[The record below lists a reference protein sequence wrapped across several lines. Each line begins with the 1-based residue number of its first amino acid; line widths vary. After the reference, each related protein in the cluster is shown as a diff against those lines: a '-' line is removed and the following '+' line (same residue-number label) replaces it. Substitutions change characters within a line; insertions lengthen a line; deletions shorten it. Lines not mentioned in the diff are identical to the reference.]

1 MHLVNLTPP
10 ATPVTPDRLLPTSE
24 TCSRVGGV
32 SKSTLHTWI
41 RAGDFPAPIPLTP
54 GGSRV
59 AFLESQVNAW
69 IQQRAQTAAE
79 QGTAAR
85 AKSPNPRARAAQ

>member
-1 MHLVNLTPP
+1 MHLVNPTPP
-10 ATPVTPDRLLPTSE
+10 ATPVTPDRLLPTAE
-24 TCSRVGGV
+24 ICTRVGGV
-32 SKSTLHTWI
+32 SKSTLYAWVRNHQ
-41 RAGDFPAPIPLTP
+41 FPAPIPLNP

-79 QGTAAR
+79 QGAAGR
-85 AKSPNPRARAAQ
+85 AKSPNPRAKAAQ